1 MMETID
7 AARLLTVGEVSDRLQ
22 ISERQVWT
30 MVQTGE
36 LKSLRLGRSRRVA
49 LIDLAAYIDSRRDV
63 GMQPA

>member
-1 MMETID
+1 MDTD
-7 AARLLTVGEVSDRLQ
+7 AARLLTVREVSDRLQ

-49 LIDLAAYIDSRRDV
+49 LIDLLAYLDARRGV
-63 GMQPA
+63 EQALQTI